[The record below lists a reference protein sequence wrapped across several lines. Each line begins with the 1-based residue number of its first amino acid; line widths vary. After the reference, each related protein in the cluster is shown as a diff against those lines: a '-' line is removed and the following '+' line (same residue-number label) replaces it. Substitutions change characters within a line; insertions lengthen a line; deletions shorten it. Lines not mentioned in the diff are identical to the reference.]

1 MIPSIM
7 VGVPHDRSH
16 LLWEGDIGNG
26 LATPLFLKSMEG
38 WINAMV
44 FDEQGGGG
52 GPNNI
57 TKGKIICKENG
68 ILCGKP
74 IINKLIQLHF
84 PECDI
89 IWNVNEGE
97 EISNNQIILEIKGVS
112 KEILRVERI
121 MLNIL
126 GNLSGIAT
134 NTKKWI
140 DRSAQIKIAAT
151 RKTDWGLMDKWAV
164 YVGGGY
170 THRLNRNDAVMLK
183 ENDFAASKRKK
194 EVYLET
200 ISRVVGELNISKV
213 DDFII
218 VEVQNIDE
226 AVIVVKS
233 WRDRIKNGWKE
244 AKIVLLLDNIDIES
258 AEKISEKLVNNNLRD
273 HCILEASGGIDIDS
287 LERWIKT
294 DIEIISSSKLNRGVS
309 PLDLSML
316 FQKESV

>member
-1 MIPSIM
+1 
-7 VGVPHDRSH
+7 
-16 LLWEGDIGNG
+16 
-26 LATPLFLKSMEG
+26 
-38 WINAMV
+38 
-44 FDEQGGGG
+44 
-52 GPNNI
+52 
-57 TKGKIICKENG
+57 
-68 ILCGKP
+68 
-74 IINKLIQLHF
+74 
-84 PECDI
+84 
-89 IWNVNEGE
+89 
-97 EISNNQIILEIKGVS
+97 
-112 KEILRVERI
+112 
-121 MLNIL
+121 
-126 GNLSGIAT
+126 
-134 NTKKWI
+134 
-140 DRSAQIKIAAT
+140 
-151 RKTDWGLMDKWAV
+151 
-164 YVGGGY
+164 VGGGY

-200 ISRVVGELNISKV
+200 MSRVVGELNISKV

>member
-1 MIPSIM
+1 
-7 VGVPHDRSH
+7 
-16 LLWEGDIGNG
+16 
-26 LATPLFLKSMEG
+26 
-38 WINAMV
+38 
-44 FDEQGGGG
+44 
-52 GPNNI
+52 
-57 TKGKIICKENG
+57 
-68 ILCGKP
+68 
-74 IINKLIQLHF
+74 
-84 PECDI
+84 
-89 IWNVNEGE
+89 
-97 EISNNQIILEIKGVS
+97 
-112 KEILRVERI
+112 
-121 MLNIL
+121 
-126 GNLSGIAT
+126 
-134 NTKKWI
+134 
-140 DRSAQIKIAAT
+140 
-151 RKTDWGLMDKWAV
+151 MDKWAV

-233 WRDRIKNGWKE
+233 WRDRIKNSCKE

-273 HCILEASGGIDIDS
+273 NCILEASGGIDIDS

-316 FQKESV
+316 FEKEWV